1 MDVILPYVAWITL
14 LAFMLDL
21 LLGLFARKVFPW
33 AHVEEPR

>member
-21 LLGLFARKVFPW
+21 MLRGVQRGFFGWMYRGQGN
-33 AHVEEPR
+33 